1 MNRECA
7 ICNETKILNTCRAF
21 NNCNAVVCFPCKVKA
36 SPNCYLAMKCLF
48 CKVKASPVV
57 FYLVMKCLFCLTDDF
72 HQAIAMELECDVFNC
87 SREASDIYVI
97 LKQQMKGFEYDEDF
111 FNDYDFCYDCDDDA

>member
-7 ICNETKILNTCRAF
+7 ICNETKILNTCRAS
-21 NNCNAVVCFPCKVKA
+21 NNCNVAV
-36 SPNCYLAMKCLF
+36 CYP

>member
-1 MNRECA
+1 MNRECV

-21 NNCNAVVCFPCKVKA
+21 NNCNVAVCFPCKVKA

-48 CKVKASPVV
+48 CLTYDFYKAID
-57 FYLVMKCLFCLTDDF
+57 T
-72 HQAIAMELECDVFNC
+72 ELKCDVFDC
-87 SREASDIYVI
+87 CGESSSIYVI

-111 FNDYDFCYDCDDDA
+111 FNDYDFCYDCDKDA